1 MNMLARWTSA
11 ALLVAAALMS
21 GGLAWAKLAQFD
33 QPEAVLRVM
42 PWHPVALLE
51 VAEASRSDGQVP
63 TRDLVIAGRQML
75 RMAPL
80 LDAPLVYLGFD
91 KAAAGD
97 REAASEAFLA
107 AATRQPRNIPA
118 LSWLATEAARARDYQ
133 RVVLVLDQL
142 SRIDPGRKDQYADA
156 LASIMADPMGA
167 DVFARALDEDSP
179 LALAATE
186 KLISV
191 SRDMDFLMRAASQSP
206 RFRQRLIDRIVNER
220 GLESAFVAWLA
231 FLPGTEAEN
240 LAWPFDPAFVG
251 LDAPAPFNWQV
262 LSDAERLKEG
272 GLLVRYAGRGKPT
285 FLKQVML
292 LGPGSYRLAAE
303 MDGELSATGGG
314 FRWRLKCLPGEN
326 ELATVP
332 VSSLARTLSAQS
344 ATFEVPG
351 SGCPTQMLSLEG
363 APGALT
369 TRARATVR
377 RVTIRPIETGDR

>member
-1 MNMLARWTSA
+1 MNMLVRWTWV
-11 ALLVAAALMS
+11 ALLGAAALVS
-21 GGLAWAKLAQFD
+21 AGLAWAKLAQFE

-51 VAEASRSDGQVP
+51 VAEASRSDGEAP

-97 REAASEAFLA
+97 NAVANEAFLA

-118 LSWLATEAARARDYQ
+118 LSWLATEAARARDYE
-133 RVVLVLDQL
+133 RVVSLLDQL
-142 SRIDPGRKDQYADA
+142 GRVDPRRMDEYAGA

-167 DVFARALDEDSP
+167 EVFARALDENSP
-179 LALAATE
+179 LAVAATE
-186 KLISV
+186 KLIAV
-191 SRDMDFLMRAASQSP
+191 SGDLDFLMRAASQSP

-220 GLESAFVAWLA
+220 GLEAAFVAWLA
-231 FLPGTEAEN
+231 FLPSTEAEN

-251 LDAPAPFNWQV
+251 LDAATPFNWQV

-272 GLLVRYAGRGKPT
+272 GLLARYSGRGKPT
-285 FLKQVML
+285 FVRQVML
-292 LGPGSYRLAAE
+292 LGPGSYRFAAE

-314 FRWRLKCLPGEN
+314 FLWRLKCLPGDA
-326 ELATVP
+326 ELATVR
-332 VSSLARTLSAQS
+332 VSSLARTLATQS
-344 ATFEVPG
+344 ATFEVPA

-377 RVTIRPIETGDR
+377 HVTIRPIETGAR